1 MGAKIET
8 IIKIYIIYFY
18 YCPKKILPVGKSLM
32 TLMTNDLNDHFFL
45 RGRLSVPNQVYLKSR
60 ASGIWKKSETL

>member
-8 IIKIYIIYFY
+8 IIKIYNYIFLLLS
-18 YCPKKILPVGKSLM
+18 KKILPVGKSLM

-45 RGRLSVPNQVYLKSR
+45 RG
-60 ASGIWKKSETL
+60 W

>member
-45 RGRLSVPNQVYLKSR
+45 RGGSQLPTRC
-60 ASGIWKKSETL
+60 T

>member
-1 MGAKIET
+1 MWSLRSLG
-8 IIKIYIIYFY
+8 IKVIKLLKYGGKNRDNNKNIFIYFY

-45 RGRLSVPNQVYLKSR
+45 RG
-60 ASGIWKKSETL
+60 W